1 MDNLIAANVKQ
12 RPLRTAISVI
22 GVSLGVILVVLTV
35 GLARGMQRDSLDRQS
50 NVDAELRMAPPG
62 TQPLASNPLMFRAGY
77 ARAIM
82 EGVQPTDEDPDLEPK
97 PPIPGAAA
105 ASPVGEMIQSSAGGI
120 GFEMVDGID
129 FESFVKTTQLRIVE
143 GRALGD
149 GRSPGSDYEAIIDR
163 FYAENNKSSDGR
175 PVKTGSKITVLGNE
189 FTVVGIYEPPILGRV
204 KIPLYTM
211 QQLFGGA
218 DNCTFVMVKTE
229 RPELAEEV
237 KESIERYYPGNRLIF
252 TRDLP
257 ALYSQGINAVEIF
270 LNVVIGLAMI
280 ISTLVILLA
289 MYTTIIERT
298 REIGILK
305 SLGASKR
312 FIVISIEKEAAL
324 ISLMGVL
331 FGFLVSVIGKYGIEA
346 STRLKIDL
354 DLRWLLLATS
364 IALAGGLIGALYP
377 ALRAANL
384 DPVEAI
390 SYE

>member
-1 MDNLIAANVKQ
+1 M
-12 RPLRTAISVI
+12 
-22 GVSLGVILVVLTV
+22 ILVVLTV
-35 GLARGMQRDSLDRQS
+35 GLARGVQRDSVERQT
-50 NVDAELRMAPPG
+50 NVDAELRMLPPG
-62 TQPLASNPLMFRAGY
+62 NISQTSNPLMFRAAY
-77 ARAIM
+77 ASALLN
-82 EGVQPTDEDPDLEPK
+82 GVQPTAEDPDIEPK
-97 PPIPGAAA
+97 PPIPGVAAT
-105 ASPVGEMIQSSAGGI
+105 SPVGEMIQSSGGGI

-129 FESFVKTTQLRIVE
+129 YDSFVKTTQLRIVE

-149 GRSPGSDYEAIIDR
+149 GRAPGSEYEAIIDR
-163 FYAENNKSSDGR
+163 YYAENNKGADGR
-175 PVKTGSKITVLGNE
+175 EVGPGSRITVLGNE
-189 FTVVGIYEPPILGRV
+189 FTVVGVYEPPILGRV

-218 DNCTFVMVKTE
+218 DNCTFVMIKTE
-229 RPELAEEV
+229 RAEMSEQV
-237 KESIERYYPGNRLIF
+237 KETIERYYPGNRLIF

-257 ALYSQGINAVEIF
+257 ALYSQSITAVEVF
-270 LNVVIGLAMI
+270 LDVVIGLSMV

-312 FIVISIEKEAAL
+312 FIVMSIEKEAAL
-324 ISLMGVL
+324 ITLMGVL
-331 FGFLVSVIGKYGIEA
+331 FGFIVSVIGKYGIEG
-346 STRLKIDL
+346 STRLKIDIQMQ
-354 DLRWLLLATS
+354 WLLIAMG

-377 ALRAANL
+377 AIRAANL

>member
-12 RPLRTAISVI
+12 RPLRTAISVT

-35 GLARGMQRDSLDRQS
+35 GLARGMQRDSLERQT

-82 EGVQPTDEDPDLEPK
+82 EGVQPTDEDPALEPK

-120 GFEMVDGID
+120 GFEVVDGID
-129 FESFVKTTQLRIVE
+129 FDTFVKTTQLRIVE

-149 GRSPGSDYEAIIDR
+149 GRAPGSEYEAIIDR
-163 FYAENNKSSDGR
+163 FYAENNKSTDGQ
-175 PVKTGSKITVLGNE
+175 PVKAGSRITVLGNE

-204 KIPLYTM
+204 KIPLHTM

-229 RPELAEEV
+229 RPELADEV
-237 KESIERYYPGNRLIF
+237 KETIERYYPGNRLIF

-270 LNVVIGLAMI
+270 LNVVIGLATV

-312 FIVISIEKEAAL
+312 FIVVSIEKEAAL

-331 FGFLVSVIGKYGIEA
+331 FGFLVSVIGKYAIEA